1 MTNVHHPTA
10 SHLFIC
16 VVCAL
21 FGAHTRV
28 CAQEAFTPPQA
39 YALDRYEEGW
49 NKNPF
54 TLKTAPVAL
63 VQRSFAEDMAIG
75 SYYGSKDNPTIVV
88 VNTKTR
94 KRWPIKKG
102 QTAENGMTLDSWSIS
117 SSRRETSAVVKLNGE
132 KAELRFDDAFVNEM
146 AASTAG
152 PGTGASRG
160 SMDPARPGAQGRP
173 RLVGDVASDTAT
185 SADASEARSSFPAT
199 PTVADAGTGNVAT
212 PTAYTPS
219 RSRRM
224 KFTSPIPSSHL
235 PSRRAPLPPQ

>member
-1 MTNVHHPTA
+1 MTYVHRLTTF
-10 SHLFIC
+10 HLFIC
-16 VVCAL
+16 LLCAL
-21 FGAHTRV
+21 FGGHTYV

-75 SYYGSKDNPTIVV
+75 SFYGTKDNPTIVV

-117 SSRRETSAVVKLNGE
+117 ASRRETSAVVKLNGE
-132 KAELRFDDAFVNEM
+132 KAELRFDDSFVKEM

-152 PGTGASRG
+152 PGAGASRG
-160 SMDPARPGAQGRP
+160 AMDPARPGAQGRP
-173 RLVGDVASDTAT
+173 RLVGDVASDTAP
-185 SADASEARSSFPAT
+185 AAEAAEARSSFPVT
-199 PTVADAGTGNVAT
+199 PTVADAGTGSAA
-212 PTAYTPS
+212 PTAGYTPS
-219 RSRRM
+219 PSRRM